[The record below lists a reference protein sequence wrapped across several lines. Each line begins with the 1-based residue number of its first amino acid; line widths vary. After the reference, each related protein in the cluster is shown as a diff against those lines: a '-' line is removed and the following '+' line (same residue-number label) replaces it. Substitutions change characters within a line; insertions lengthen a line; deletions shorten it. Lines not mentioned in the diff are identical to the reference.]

1 MKRLVL
7 ASCLLFSLILCATA
21 QAESVALTPAHY
33 QQLHKMSAFLNEDS
47 ETTSKQAAIILG
59 EEIFQQDKGSPKQQA
74 FVRAFVARA
83 LAQIYQQQNETKK
96 ALAQLKAVINKDAE
110 FLDTPSLQATRWL
123 LVHLLTGE
131 GEYQAALNQLE
142 IWWQQQEQQ
151 KEPPKAEALYLRAAL
166 LAQLERW
173 QAAEPWLVA
182 ALKVRQPD
190 SWLSLGVAIYQRQEK
205 WLKAAELQ
213 RQRLALAPEKSQL
226 WQQLA
231 QLQLLAGMDK
241 QALVTLELAYAG
253 QHLNPKE
260 TLQLARR
267 LLADQQPLRAAAIF
281 EQLLTAAPK
290 NLKLHQYA
298 SQAWL
303 QTSNQPAT
311 QQALER
317 LAQFTQATHD
327 WQRLG
332 DWHFSQ
338 GNWQAAVTAWQ
349 KMADKLE
356 GKEKARLELL
366 IANAYIEMRAYDLA
380 KPVLENLLASNE
392 AAAAKQWLN
401 YLKAL

>member
-7 ASCLLFSLILCATA
+7 FICLAFSVSHL
-21 QAESVALTPAHY
+21 QANPIALTPAQY
-33 QQLHKMSAFLNEDS
+33 QLLHKMNAALEADTK
-47 ETTSKQAAIILG
+47 EEAIIIG
-59 EEIFQQDKGSPKQQA
+59 EQVFQQSQGSPAQQA
-74 FVRAFVARA
+74 FVRAFAARA

-96 ALAQLKAVINKDAE
+96 ALAQLKAVIDKDAE

-131 GEYQAALNQLE
+131 GEYPAALNQLE
-142 IWWQQQEQQ
+142 IWWQQQQQ
-151 KEPPKAEALYLRAAL
+151 EEKPKAEALYLRAAL

-190 SWLSLGVAIYQRQEK
+190 AWLSLGVAIYQRQEK

-213 RQRLALAPEKSQL
+213 RQRLVQAPEQSQL

-231 QLQLLAGMDK
+231 QLQLLAGMNK
-241 QALVTLELAYAG
+241 QALVTLELAYKG
-253 QHLNPKE
+253 NHLNAE
-260 TLQLARR
+260 QTLQLGRH
-267 LLADQQPLRAAAIF
+267 LLAAQQPLRAAALF
-281 EQLLTAAPK
+281 EHLLTAAPK
-290 NLKLHQYA
+290 NFKLAQYA
-298 SQAWL
+298 TQAWL
-303 QTSNQPAT
+303 QTSNHPAT

-317 LAQFTQATHD
+317 LAQLSNTTED

-349 KMADKLE
+349 KIADKLE
-356 GKEKARLELL
+356 GKEKARLNLL
-366 IANAYIEMRAYDLA
+366 IANAYIEMQAYTLA
-380 KPVLENLLASNE
+380 KPLLENLLASNE
-392 AAAAKQWLN
+392 AEAAKQWLN

>member
-1 MKRLVL
+1 MMQRFIL
-7 ASCLLFSLILCATA
+7 AVGLLFFAGFI
-21 QAESVALTPAHY
+21 QAESVALTPAQY
-33 QQLHKMSAFLNEDS
+33 QALHKINEALAADSASSQQEALN
-47 ETTSKQAAIILG
+47 LG
-59 EEIFQQDKGSPKQQA
+59 EALFQESKGSPEQLA
-74 FVRAFVARA
+74 FVRAFIARA
-83 LAQIYQQQNETKK
+83 LAQIYQQQDATSK
-96 ALAQLKAVINKDAE
+96 ALAQLNLVINKDAE

-151 KEPPKAEALYLRAAL
+151 EEKPKAEALYLRAAL

-190 SWLSLGVAIYQRQEK
+190 TWLSLGVAIYQRQEK
-205 WLKAAELQ
+205 WQKAAELQ

-241 QALVTLELAYAG
+241 QALVTLELAYEG
-253 QHLNPKE
+253 KHLNPKE

-281 EQLLTAAPK
+281 EQLLTKTPN
-290 NLKLHQYA
+290 NLKLHQYT

-303 QTSNQPAT
+303 QTSNHPAT

-332 DWHFSQ
+332 DWNFSQ
-338 GNWQAAVTAWQ
+338 GNWQAAITAWQ
-349 KMADKLE
+349 KVVDKLE

-401 YLKAL
+401 YLKAF